1 MRCATMIVVCAK
13 AMTTSRKCPTFS
25 SAAASALIGY
35 HTPRQFSFFSFL
47 SFLLSLSFPTII
59 ATEMKN
65 CIGISCAFG
74 EREMLLGTRLHH
86 YIRDQL
92 R

>member
-47 SFLLSLSFPTII
+47 SFLLFPYDYCYRD
-59 ATEMKN
+59 EKLHRNLMRVW
-65 CIGISCAFG
+65 G
-74 EREMLLGTRLHH
+74 EGNVIRNTLTPLHS
-86 YIRDQL
+86 
-92 R
+92 

>member
-47 SFLLSLSFPTII
+47 SFLLFPYDYCYR
-59 ATEMKN
+59 EMKN